1 MSNRR
6 KLRQL
11 NRSSGQLQRNR
22 LYWYGSAGN
31 PTTQREVA
39 ERHAREQEEQR
50 RGKFLPAHKDS
61 ADV

>member
-11 NRSSGQLQRNR
+11 NPTSGRLQRNK
-22 LYWYGSAGN
+22 LYWYGGAGN

-39 ERHAREQEEQR
+39 EQYAREKEER
-50 RGKFLPAHKDS
+50 ERGKFLPAHKDS
-61 ADV
+61 ADA